1 MPFTLRASAARLILL
16 VLPSVVTL
24 AALSTTVAISLAS
37 QERMIRDATSERVL
51 EVASSLAD
59 LPEVRTAV
67 AGVADRGYPSELAD
81 AADLAAA
88 TAVLQPIAELV
99 GQAAGVYYVVITD
112 DEGVRITHPLASERG
127 VQVATTN
134 ASVLA
139 GDTFV
144 GTEVGASGPSLRAKV
159 PVRDDS
165 ATPMGM
171 VAVGV
176 LESQIASELDEA
188 VGALLPWAIGALV
201 IATLA
206 SSILTAAVERRFR
219 RLDVVAAEHAQM
231 RRTTSALREQSHEFS
246 TRLHVIHGLLSRGD
260 TDEARGYIEE
270 IASVRRPVD
279 AGDDA
284 MRDDLPVLAAMAQ
297 TVRAEL
303 LEAGARVR
311 FDVSLDDAEAGADA
325 GADARSG
332 TDIDEGVVSVVSN
345 LCRNAAEAGA
355 ANVVCTLRRA
365 GDRIVGSV
373 DDDGPGVEPRVS
385 RRIFAPGYSSKPD
398 TSGLGRGL
406 GLDVVRRYVT
416 ARSGSIEVGRSPLGG
431 ARFAFEMETAR

>member
-1 MPFTLRASAARLILL
+1 MPFTVRASAARLVLL

-24 AALSTTVAISLAS
+24 AALSASVAISLAA
-37 QERMIRDATSERVL
+37 QERTIREATTERVL

-59 LPEVRTAV
+59 LPEVREAV
-67 AGVADRGYPSELAD
+67 AGAMSAGSPSVLAD
-81 AADLAAA
+81 AADLAPA
-88 TAVLQPIAELV
+88 TAILQPIAELV
-99 GQAAGVYYVVITD
+99 GEAAGVYYVVITD

-127 VQVATTN
+127 VQVETAN

-139 GDTFV
+139 GETFV

-159 PVRDDS
+159 PVRGADG
-165 ATPMGM
+165 TPIGM

-176 LESQIASELDEA
+176 LESQIAGELDEA

-201 IATLA
+201 VATLA

-219 RLDVVAAEHAQM
+219 RLDVIAAEHAQM
-231 RRTTSALREQSHEFS
+231 RRAATALREQSHEFS

-279 AGDDA
+279 PGGDEAGDDQ
-284 MRDDLPVLAAMAQ
+284 PVLAAMIP

-303 LEAGARVR
+303 QEIGARVR
-311 FDVSLDDAEAGADA
+311 FDLDLGRGFDRGF
-325 GADARSG
+325 
-332 TDIDEGVVSVVSN
+332 DIDEGIVSVVSN

-355 ANVVCTLRRA
+355 ANVVCSLRNH
-365 GDRIVGSV
+365 GSRIVGSV
-373 DDDGPGVEPRVS
+373 DDDGPGVEPRVA
-385 RRIFAPGYSSKPD
+385 RRIFAAGYSSKTD
-398 TSGLGRGL
+398 TTGLGRGL
-406 GLDVVRRYVT
+406 GLDVVRRIVT
-416 ARSGSIEVGRSPLGG
+416 ARSGSVEVGRSPLGG
-431 ARFAFEMETAR
+431 ARFAFELEAAR

>member
-1 MPFTLRASAARLILL
+1 MPFTVRASAARLVLL

-24 AALSTTVAISLAS
+24 AALSATVAIALAA
-37 QERMIRDATSERVL
+37 QERTIREATTERVL

-59 LPEVRTAV
+59 LPEVREAV
-67 AGVADRGYPSELAD
+67 AGATGAGSSTDLAD
-81 AADLAAA
+81 AADLADA

-99 GQAAGVYYVVITD
+99 GGAAGVYYVVITD

-127 VQVATTN
+127 VQVETAN

-139 GDTFV
+139 GETFV

-159 PVRDDS
+159 PVRGPDG
-165 ATPMGM
+165 TPIGM

-176 LESQIASELDEA
+176 LESQIAGELDEA

-201 IATLA
+201 VATLA

-219 RLDVVAAEHAQM
+219 RLDVIAAEHAQM
-231 RRTTSALREQSHEFS
+231 RRTTTALREQSHEFS

-270 IASVRRPVD
+270 IASVRRPLG
-279 AGDDA
+279 AGDDGA
-284 MRDDLPVLAAMAQ
+284 RDDQPVLAAMIP

-303 LEAGARVR
+303 HEIGARVL
-311 FDVSLDDAEAGADA
+311 FDLDIDD
-325 GADARSG
+325 
-332 TDIDEGVVSVVSN
+332 DIDEGVVSVVSN

-355 ANVVCTLRRA
+355 ANVICELGRR
-365 GDRIVGSV
+365 GSRIVGSV
-373 DDDGPGVEPRVS
+373 DDDGPGVEPRVA
-385 RRIFAPGYSSKPD
+385 RRIFTPGYSSKTD
-398 TSGLGRGL
+398 ATGLGRGL
-406 GLDVVRRYVT
+406 GLDVVRRIVT
-416 ARSGSIEVGRSPLGG
+416 ARSGSVEVGRSALGG
-431 ARFAFEMETAR
+431 ARFAFELEAAR

>member
-1 MPFTLRASAARLILL
+1 MRASAARLVLL

-24 AALSTTVAISLAS
+24 AALSASVAISLAA
-37 QERMIRDATSERVL
+37 QERTIREATTERVL

-59 LPEVRTAV
+59 LPEVREAV
-67 AGVADRGYPSELAD
+67 AGAMSAGSPSVLAD
-81 AADLAAA
+81 AADLAPA
-88 TAVLQPIAELV
+88 TAILQPIAELV
-99 GQAAGVYYVVITD
+99 GEAAGVYYVVITD

-127 VQVATTN
+127 VQVETAN

-139 GDTFV
+139 GETFV

-159 PVRDDS
+159 PVRGADE
-165 ATPMGM
+165 TPIGM

-176 LESQIASELDEA
+176 LESQIAGELDEA

-201 IATLA
+201 VATLA

-219 RLDVVAAEHAQM
+219 RLDVIAAEHAQM
-231 RRTTSALREQSHEFS
+231 RRAATALREQSHEFS

-279 AGDDA
+279 PGGDEAGDDQ
-284 MRDDLPVLAAMAQ
+284 PVLAAMIP

-303 LEAGARVR
+303 QEIGARVR
-311 FDVSLDDAEAGADA
+311 FDLDLDRGFDR
-325 GADARSG
+325 GF
-332 TDIDEGVVSVVSN
+332 DIDEGIVSVVSN

-355 ANVVCTLRRA
+355 ANVVCSLRNH
-365 GDRIVGSV
+365 GSRIVGSV
-373 DDDGPGVEPRVS
+373 DDDGPGVEPRVA
-385 RRIFAPGYSSKPD
+385 RRIFAAGYSSKTD
-398 TSGLGRGL
+398 TTGLGRGL
-406 GLDVVRRYVT
+406 GLDVVRRIVT
-416 ARSGSIEVGRSPLGG
+416 ARSGSVEVGRSPLGG
-431 ARFAFEMETAR
+431 ARFAFELEAAR

>member
-1 MPFTLRASAARLILL
+1 MPFTVRASAARIVLL

-24 AALSTTVAISLAS
+24 AALSATVAIALAAP
-37 QERMIRDATSERVL
+37 ERTIREATTERVL

-59 LPEVRTAV
+59 LPEVREAV
-67 AGVADRGYPSELAD
+67 AGAMSAGSPSALAD
-81 AADLAAA
+81 AADLAPA
-88 TAVLQPIAELV
+88 TAILQPIAELV
-99 GQAAGVYYVVITD
+99 GEAAGVYYVVITD

-127 VQVATTN
+127 VQVETTN

-139 GDTFV
+139 GETFV

-159 PVRDDS
+159 PVRGADG
-165 ATPMGM
+165 TPIGM

-176 LESQIASELDEA
+176 LESQIAGELDEA
-188 VGALLPWAIGALV
+188 FGALLPWAVGALV

-219 RLDVVAAEHAQM
+219 RLDVIAAEHAQM
-231 RRTTSALREQSHEFS
+231 RRTATALREQSHEFS

-279 AGDDA
+279 TGDDEA
-284 MRDDLPVLAAMAQ
+284 RDDQPVLAAMIP

-303 LEAGARVR
+303 QEIGARVR
-311 FDVSLDDAEAGADA
+311 FDLGLAH
-325 GADARSG
+325 
-332 TDIDEGVVSVVSN
+332 DIDEGIVSVVSN

-355 ANVVCTLRRA
+355 ANVVCSLRNQ
-365 GDRIVGSV
+365 GSRIVGSV
-373 DDDGPGVEPRVS
+373 DDDGPGVEPRVA
-385 RRIFAPGYSSKPD
+385 RRIFAAGYSSKTD
-398 TSGLGRGL
+398 TTGLGRGL
-406 GLDVVRRYVT
+406 GLDVVRRIV
-416 ARSGSIEVGRSPLGG
+416 AGRSGSVEVGRSPLGG
-431 ARFAFEMETAR
+431 ARFAFELEAAR

>member
-1 MPFTLRASAARLILL
+1 MLL

-24 AALSTTVAISLAS
+24 AALSATVAIALAA
-37 QERMIRDATSERVL
+37 QERTIREATTERVL

-59 LPEVRTAV
+59 LPEVREAV
-67 AGVADRGYPSELAD
+67 AGATGAGSSTDLAD
-81 AADLAAA
+81 AADLADA

-99 GQAAGVYYVVITD
+99 GGAAGVYYVVITD

-127 VQVATTN
+127 VQVETAN

-139 GDTFV
+139 GETFV

-159 PVRDDS
+159 PVRGPDG
-165 ATPMGM
+165 TPIGM

-176 LESQIASELDEA
+176 LESQIAGELDEA

-201 IATLA
+201 VATLA

-219 RLDVVAAEHAQM
+219 RLDVIAAEHAQM
-231 RRTTSALREQSHEFS
+231 RRTTTALREQSHEFS

-270 IASVRRPVD
+270 IASVRRPLG
-279 AGDDA
+279 AGDDGA
-284 MRDDLPVLAAMAQ
+284 RDDQPVLAAMIP

-303 LEAGARVR
+303 HELGARVR
-311 FDVSLDDAEAGADA
+311 FDLDIDD
-325 GADARSG
+325 
-332 TDIDEGVVSVVSN
+332 DIDEGVVSVVSN

-355 ANVVCTLRRA
+355 ANVICELGRR
-365 GDRIVGSV
+365 GSRIVGSV
-373 DDDGPGVEPRVS
+373 DDDGPGVEPRVA
-385 RRIFAPGYSSKPD
+385 RRIFAPGYSSKTD
-398 TSGLGRGL
+398 TTGLGRGL
-406 GLDVVRRYVT
+406 GLDVVRRIVT
-416 ARSGSIEVGRSPLGG
+416 ARSGSVEVGRSALGG
-431 ARFAFEMETAR
+431 ARFAFELEAAR

>member
-1 MPFTLRASAARLILL
+1 MRASAARLVLL

-24 AALSTTVAISLAS
+24 AALSATVAIALAA
-37 QERMIRDATSERVL
+37 QERTIREATSERVL

-59 LPEVRTAV
+59 LPEVRDAV
-67 AGVADRGYPSELAD
+67 AGAVSAGSPTALAD
-81 AADLAAA
+81 ATDLAPA
-88 TAVLQPIAELV
+88 TAILQPIAELV
-99 GQAAGVYYVVITD
+99 GEAAGVYYVVITD

-127 VQVATTN
+127 VQVETAN

-159 PVRDDS
+159 PVRD
-165 ATPMGM
+165 AGGTPIGM

-176 LESQIASELDEA
+176 LESQIAGELDEA

-201 IATLA
+201 VATLA

-219 RLDVVAAEHAQM
+219 RMDVIAAEHAQM
-231 RRTTSALREQSHEFS
+231 RRTATALREQSHEFS

-260 TDEARGYIEE
+260 SDEARGYIEE

-279 AGDDA
+279 AGDEEV
-284 MRDDLPVLAAMAQ
+284 RDDQPVLAAMIP

-303 LEAGARVR
+303 HESGARVR
-311 FDVSLDDAEAGADA
+311 FDLALGGDVAP
-325 GADARSG
+325 
-332 TDIDEGVVSVVSN
+332 DIDEGIVSVVSN

-355 ANVVCTLRRA
+355 ANVICELRRQ
-365 GDRIVGSV
+365 GSRIVGSV
-373 DDDGPGVEPRVS
+373 DDDGPGVEPRVV
-385 RRIFAPGYSSKPD
+385 RRIFTPGYSSKVD
-398 TSGLGRGL
+398 TTGLGRGL
-406 GLDVVRRYVT
+406 GLDVVRRIVT
-416 ARSGSIEVGRSPLGG
+416 ARSGSVEVGHSPLGG
-431 ARFAFEMETAR
+431 ARFAFELEAER

>member
-1 MPFTLRASAARLILL
+1 MRASAARLVLL

-24 AALSTTVAISLAS
+24 AALSATVAIALAA
-37 QERMIRDATSERVL
+37 QERTIREATTERVL

-59 LPEVRTAV
+59 LPEVREAV
-67 AGVADRGYPSELAD
+67 AGATGAGSSTDLAD
-81 AADLAAA
+81 AADLADA

-99 GQAAGVYYVVITD
+99 GGAAGVYYVVITD

-127 VQVATTN
+127 VQVETAN

-139 GDTFV
+139 GETFV

-159 PVRDDS
+159 PVRGPDG
-165 ATPMGM
+165 TPIGM

-176 LESQIASELDEA
+176 LESQIAGELDEA

-201 IATLA
+201 VATLA

-219 RLDVVAAEHAQM
+219 RLDVIAAEHAQM
-231 RRTTSALREQSHEFS
+231 RRTTTALREQSHEFS

-270 IASVRRPVD
+270 IASVRRPLG
-279 AGDDA
+279 AGDDGA
-284 MRDDLPVLAAMAQ
+284 RDDQPVLAAMIP

-303 LEAGARVR
+303 HELGARVR
-311 FDVSLDDAEAGADA
+311 FDLDIDD
-325 GADARSG
+325 
-332 TDIDEGVVSVVSN
+332 DIDEGVVSVVSN

-355 ANVVCTLRRA
+355 ANVICELGRR
-365 GDRIVGSV
+365 GSRIVGSV
-373 DDDGPGVEPRVS
+373 DDDGPGVEPRVA
-385 RRIFAPGYSSKPD
+385 RRIFAPGYSSKTD
-398 TSGLGRGL
+398 TTGLGRGL
-406 GLDVVRRYVT
+406 GLDVVRRIVT
-416 ARSGSIEVGRSPLGG
+416 ARSGSVEVGRSALGG
-431 ARFAFEMETAR
+431 ARFAFELEAAR

>member
-1 MPFTLRASAARLILL
+1 MRASAARLVLL

-24 AALSTTVAISLAS
+24 AALSATVAIALAA
-37 QERMIRDATSERVL
+37 QERTIREATTERVL

-59 LPEVRTAV
+59 LPEVREAV
-67 AGVADRGYPSELAD
+67 AGATGAGSSTDLAD
-81 AADLAAA
+81 AADLADA

-99 GQAAGVYYVVITD
+99 GGAAGVYYVVITD

-127 VQVATTN
+127 VQVETAN

-139 GDTFV
+139 GETFV

-159 PVRDDS
+159 PVRGPDG
-165 ATPMGM
+165 TPIGM

-176 LESQIASELDEA
+176 LESQIAGELDEA

-201 IATLA
+201 VATLA

-219 RLDVVAAEHAQM
+219 RLDVIAAEHAQM
-231 RRTTSALREQSHEFS
+231 RRTTTALREQSHEFS

-270 IASVRRPVD
+270 IASVRRPLG
-279 AGDDA
+279 AGDDGA
-284 MRDDLPVLAAMAQ
+284 RDDQPVLAAMIP

-303 LEAGARVR
+303 HEIGARVL
-311 FDVSLDDAEAGADA
+311 FDLDIDD
-325 GADARSG
+325 
-332 TDIDEGVVSVVSN
+332 DIDEGVVSVVSN

-355 ANVVCTLRRA
+355 ANVICELGRR
-365 GDRIVGSV
+365 GSRIVGSV
-373 DDDGPGVEPRVS
+373 DDDGPGVEPRVA
-385 RRIFAPGYSSKPD
+385 RRIFTPGYSSKTD
-398 TSGLGRGL
+398 ATGLGRGL
-406 GLDVVRRYVT
+406 GLDVVRRIVT
-416 ARSGSIEVGRSPLGG
+416 ARSGSVEVGRSALGG
-431 ARFAFEMETAR
+431 ARFVFELEAAR